1 MAKVFDHSRKKHVE
15 LLPEEKVRQGF
26 VQFLINKG
34 FPQEL
39 IRTEYPITLGQKQYR
54 VDIVVFKNSKPLLL
68 VECKAPRIKLD
79 EQVWQQLW
87 RYNYVLQAKYLAVTN
102 GKQVQLCKLDG
113 ENCKFYSVFLT
124 WKEFI

>member
-15 LLPEEKVRQGF
+15 LLPEEKVRQDF